1 MFLQKKTLKKTQKH
15 YQSTWKKTF
24 FLLIEILSEQKNIKT
39 CSLFNKNVNFKILAL
54 L

>member
-1 MFLQKKTLKKTQKH
+1 MLKVKKKLR
-15 YQSTWKKTF
+15 KKTF

-39 CSLFNKNVNFKILAL
+39 CSLFNKNANFKILAL